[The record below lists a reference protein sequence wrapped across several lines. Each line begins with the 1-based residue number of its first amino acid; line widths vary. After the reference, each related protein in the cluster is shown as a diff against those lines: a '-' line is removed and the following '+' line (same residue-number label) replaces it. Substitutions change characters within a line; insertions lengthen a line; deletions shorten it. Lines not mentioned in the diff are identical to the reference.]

1 MSTAHQALRDLE
13 RSGAATFDATRL
25 AGDLSPVT
33 RRVRRH
39 RATRA
44 GVGSVAGLAVLGAG
58 TYGVLRWGPDRTVAP
73 AVTSPAPSGS
83 AEPAPTGEP
92 SPSPSVTAPELTA
105 ADLVIPGERIEH
117 TIARIAETYGASE
130 TSVREAMVLALPP
143 EANGEP
149 EGWVAPGDYP
159 APATAQEAA
168 GMLVASQLHNLQ
180 SMGVAREDWLRTVT
194 LASILAKEVPD
205 PYDQPAVS
213 RVIWD
218 RLDAGMMLELESPLI
233 YITRADERTVSD
245 DGFAV
250 DSPYNTFMYEGL
262 PPGPIGAS
270 DLGAIDSAAH
280 PSEGAQLYFVRDPQ
294 SDAVLL
300 ADTFEEHRENL
311 IEVGLLDE

>member
-39 RATRA
+39 RAVRA
-44 GVGSVAGLAVLGAG
+44 GAGSVAGLAVLGAG
-58 TYGVLRWGPDRTVAP
+58 AYGVLRWGTDRTVAP
-73 AVTSPAPSGS
+73 AVTSPAPTPSTSG
-83 AEPAPTGEP
+83 AHGP
-92 SPSPSVTAPELTA
+92 SPSPSVAAPELTA
-105 ADLVIPGERIEH
+105 ADLVIPGERVDD
-117 TIARIAETYGASE
+117 TIARLAAHYGASE
-130 TSVREAMVLALPP
+130 NSVREAMVLALPP

-149 EGWVAPGDYP
+149 EGWVAPGDFP

-168 GMLVASQLHNLQ
+168 GMLVASQLQNLE

-194 LASILAKEVPD
+194 LASILVKEAPD

-213 RVIWD
+213 SVIWN

-262 PPGPIGAS
+262 PPAPIGAS

-280 PSEGAQLYFVRDPQ
+280 PSAGSQLYFVRDPK
-294 SDAVLL
+294 SGAVLL
-300 ADTFEEHRENL
+300 AETFEEHRQNL